1 MLLRRIDSRV
11 DSPIWLFI
19 EQHDSRVDSPIWLFI
34 EQHDSR
40 VDSRV
45 NSSANRLTFVIFV
58 DFLVAFLIFQNEQD
72 RRYSGC
78 AGNASRAHN
87 K

>member
-11 DSPIWLFI
+11 DS
-19 EQHDSRVDSPIWLFI
+19 SIWLFI

-58 DFLVAFLIFQNEQD
+58 DFLVALLIFQNEQD

>member
-1 MLLRRIDSRV
+1 MLLRRFDSRV
-11 DSPIWLFI
+11 DS
-19 EQHDSRVDSPIWLFI
+19 SIWLFI

-58 DFLVAFLIFQNEQD
+58 DFLVAFLIFQNEPD

-78 AGNASRAHN
+78 AGNASRPHN